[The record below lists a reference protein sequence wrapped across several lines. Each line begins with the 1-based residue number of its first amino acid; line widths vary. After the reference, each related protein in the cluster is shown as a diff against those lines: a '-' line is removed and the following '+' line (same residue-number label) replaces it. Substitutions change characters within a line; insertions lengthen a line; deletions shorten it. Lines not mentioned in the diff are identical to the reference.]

1 MSWQADIK
9 KLHEKSSSL
18 GVDLTE
24 FEDDLRDDEG
34 WYTESNI
41 QEFIECQNLQ
51 LAKQQEEIEELKSAI
66 ESALNIKDLWVYNG
80 DIPKWHEGEAQ
91 ALSKMHDKFVDLLA
105 KHNKGE

>member
-24 FEDDLRDDEG
+24 FEDELRNDEG

-51 LAKQQEEIEELKSAI
+51 LAKQQTEIAEYKAFMLGLELSSEDEERMLRMFDKY
-66 ESALNIKDLWVYNG
+66 KKG
-80 DIPKWHEGEAQ
+80 D
-91 ALSKMHDKFVDLLA
+91 V
-105 KHNKGE
+105 

>member
-24 FEDDLRDDEG
+24 FEDELRNDEE

-41 QEFIECQNLQ
+41 QDFIECQNEYIAEQ
-51 LAKQQEEIEELKSAI
+51 KTEII
-66 ESALNIKDLWVYNG
+66 EYKA
-80 DIPKWHEGEAQ
+80 
-91 ALSKMHDKFVDLLA
+91 
-105 KHNKGE
+105 

>member
-24 FEDDLRDDEG
+24 FENELRDDEG

-51 LAKQQEEIEELKSAI
+51 LSKQKAEIAEYRAFMLGLKLSS
-66 ESALNIKDLWVYNG
+66 ED
-80 DIPKWHEGEAQ
+80 EARMIDM
-91 ALSKMHDKFVDLLA
+91 LSRYR
-105 KHNKGE
+105 KGE

>member
-9 KLHEKSSSL
+9 RLHEKSSSL
-18 GVDLTE
+18 GIDLTE
-24 FEDDLRDDEG
+24 FEDELRNDEG

-51 LAKQQEEIEELKSAI
+51 LAKQQEEIAELVDLLDRVCGHYESEEIAHHFGI
-66 ESALNIKDLWVYNG
+66 DHESALLIVNK
-80 DIPKWHEGEAQ
+80 
-91 ALSKMHDKFVDLLA
+91 LA

>member
-24 FEDDLRDDEG
+24 FEDEIRNDEG

-41 QEFIECQNLQ
+41 QELIECQNLQ
-51 LAKQQEEIEELKSAI
+51 IAKQQEEIAEYRKLLARLNDAGGLGFSVHARIDAI
-66 ESALNIKDLWVYNG
+66 
-80 DIPKWHEGEAQ
+80 
-91 ALSKMHDKFVDLLA
+91 LA